1 MSTENIEKQ
10 EPLEQA
16 SSGGVMQW
24 VHGIYHWVL
33 KWADTPYAVPAI
45 FLLSF
50 AESSFFPV
58 PPDVLLIAMAVGRPK
73 RALYFAGVCTLGSVL
88 GGMLGYGI
96 GLGLWSSVDQ
106 LFYAYVPGFS
116 AEAFARVQELYQ
128 EWGITI
134 VFTAGFSPIPYKIF
148 TIASGVLNMA
158 FLPFVL
164 ASLVSRGARFFLVA
178 GLIYRFGATIQ
189 SLIDRYFNVLALLFC
204 ILFVGGVL
212 AAKVLF

>member
-1 MSTENIEKQ
+1 MNDTPAIDS
-10 EPLEQA
+10 PLKPV
-16 SSGGVMQW
+16 SKGFMHW
-24 VHGIYHWVL
+24 VHRLYHWVL

-73 RALYFAGVCTLGSVL
+73 RALYFAAVCTLGSVL
-88 GGMLGYGI
+88 GGMLGYAI

-106 LFYAYVPGFS
+106 IFYAYVPGFS
-116 AEAFARVQELYQ
+116 PEAFARVQELYQ

-148 TIASGVLNMA
+148 TIASGVLSMS
-158 FLPFVL
+158 FLPFIL
-164 ASLVSRGARFFLVA
+164 ASLISRGARFFLVA
-178 GLIYRFGATIQ
+178 GLIYRFGSTIQ
-189 SLIDRYFNVLALLFC
+189 KFIDRYFNALALIFC
-204 ILFVGGVL
+204 ILFVAGIL
-212 AAKVLF
+212 AAKLLF

>member
-1 MSTENIEKQ
+1 MSMENIENQ
-10 EPLEQA
+10 ETLEQA
-16 SSGGVMQW
+16 EPRGVMQW
-24 VHGIYHWVL
+24 VHGVYHWVL

-73 RALYFAGVCTLGSVL
+73 RALYFAAVCTLGSVL

-106 LFYAYVPGFS
+106 LFYTYVPGFS
-116 AEAFARVQELYQ
+116 AEAFARVQELYR

-148 TIASGVLNMA
+148 TIASGVLSMA

-178 GLIYRFGATIQ
+178 VLIYRFGGTIQ
-189 SLIDRYFNVLALLFC
+189 RFIDRYFNVLALLFC

-212 AAKVLF
+212 AAKMLF